1 MSAFEVRR
9 FLQDPLQYVKSTCI
23 NLQTRSGAGTVIP
36 PGGFNP
42 NLAYATVYCDLV
54 PWSTSLFA
62 ATQVMLSPQTA
73 LSAEMIPAYYA
84 PYLAFGTITSNNQA
98 LAPLDNIPAAH
109 PPRRFIFTGGQNG
122 CSFLLLRGA
131 AHGNVCALHYPNS
144 DGKHHGYPLLVG
156 IHRTAADILLAIDF
170 DLYGDDNHPNACSFF
185 YHNGTEW
192 VGVTQPQ
199 KQGAVDRTL
208 GRCSMSLNGS
218 PKMVSSR
225 SSGTIP

>member
-1 MSAFEVRR
+1 
-9 FLQDPLQYVKSTCI
+9 
-23 NLQTRSGAGTVIP
+23 
-36 PGGFNP
+36 
-42 NLAYATVYCDLV
+42 
-54 PWSTSLFA
+54 
-62 ATQVMLSPQTA
+62 
-73 LSAEMIPAYYA
+73 MIPAYYA